1 MDALRGIL
9 LNSFVDR
16 DSDRVRRR
24 WERACEHLR
33 IIVATLLTPESLD

>member
-33 IIVATLLTPESLD
+33 IIAAGLPAAESPA

>member
-1 MDALRGIL
+1 L

-33 IIVATLLTPESLD
+33 IIAAGLLTVEALD